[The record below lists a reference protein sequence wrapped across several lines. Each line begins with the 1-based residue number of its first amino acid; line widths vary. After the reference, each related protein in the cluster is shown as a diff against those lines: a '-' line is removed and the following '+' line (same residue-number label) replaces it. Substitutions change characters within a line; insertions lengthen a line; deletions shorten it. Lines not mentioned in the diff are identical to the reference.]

1 MVVKKMQRTGSLGWT
16 KFDGETY
23 TPMFKV
29 WKTRKQAQS
38 AGRKLRDK
46 GIIENYRTIKYSNP
60 FKEVRLRG
68 YLLFIKGK
76 LGNTGHLSKYLK

>member
-1 MVVKKMQRTGSLGWT
+1 VIKIQRKGSLGWT

-23 TPMFKV
+23 TPMFKI
-29 WKTRKQAQS
+29 WKTRKQSQN
-38 AGRKLRDK
+38 AGKKLKEK

-60 FKEVRLRG
+60 FKEARLRG

-76 LGNTGHLSKYLK
+76 FGSTGHLSKYLK